1 VSKIPKTL
9 VAPHRRGDG
18 GPRFLERGA
27 VLGYRSGGW
36 LIGHLPETFARG
48 LLRWGLRATYS
59 LWPSKR
65 RYVNANF
72 ARVLGLEPD
81 GPEVRR
87 AAMAAYGNYARYLVE
102 LMRLPGLDDVA
113 AYDLVDTANLLP
125 LEEYWRDTRRGLILT
140 TAHMGNLEGVA
151 RGVARHGWPIAGLAD
166 DTAFP
171 ELFDHLRR
179 QRESWGV
186 KIIPWRNLRALF
198 GVLRRKEVLA
208 LLVDWGYRPDGIPV
222 RLFGAWTTLPAGPAV
237 LAAKTGAAIVHI
249 AIRRAPDG
257 RRFLVTHGDPID
269 VPSDDPADLAR
280 ATQAV
285 ADALEAAIAAAPDQW
300 YSFKPL
306 WPSTREEEEAL
317 AERAAAMLTGPPA
330 DPRTRAA
337 AR

>member
-1 VSKIPKTL
+1 MSERRTTL
-9 VAPHRRGDG
+9 AAPHRRGGG
-18 GPRFLERGA
+18 GPRFIERGA
-27 VLGYRSGGW
+27 VIGYRFAEW
-36 LIGHLPETFARG
+36 LMGHVPQVLARG
-48 LLRWGLRATYS
+48 LLRTGLRATYT

-65 RYVNANF
+65 RYVNSNY

-81 GPEVRR
+81 RPEVRR
-87 AAMAAYGNYARYLVE
+87 AAMAAYGTYARYVVE
-102 LMRLPGLDDVA
+102 LMRLPGLDEAA
-113 AYDLVDTANLLP
+113 AYELVDTANLLP
-125 LEEYWRDTRRGLILT
+125 LEEYWHESGRGLILT

-179 QRESWGV
+179 QREAWGV
-186 KIIPWRNLRALF
+186 KVIPWRNLRELF
-198 GVLRRKEVLA
+198 GVLRRKEILA

-237 LAAKTGAAIVHI
+237 LAAKTGSPIVHI

-257 RRFLVTHGDPID
+257 RRFLVSHSDPIH
-269 VPSDDPADLAR
+269 VPSDDPAEIAR

-285 ADALEAAIAAAPDQW
+285 ADALEAAIAAAPEQW

-306 WPSTREEEEAL
+306 WPPTPEEASAL
-317 AERAAAMLTGPPA
+317 AERAAAMLGGTMAEATPQ
-330 DPRTRAA
+330 AA
-337 AR
+337 PG

>member
-1 VSKIPKTL
+1 MSKGSDRHSSRPT
-9 VAPHRRGDG
+9 G
-18 GPRFLERGA
+18 GATAGSRFLERGA
-27 VLGYRSGGW
+27 VLGYRSGAW

-65 RYVNANF
+65 RNMNANF

-87 AAMAAYGNYARYLVE
+87 AAMAAYGTYARYLVE

-125 LEEYWRDTRRGLILT
+125 LEEYWRETRRGLILT

-186 KIIPWRNLRALF
+186 NDHPLAQPARDVRRAPPA
-198 GVLRRKEVLA
+198 RRC
-208 LLVDWGYRPDGIPV
+208 
-222 RLFGAWTTLPAGPAV
+222 LPSSW
-237 LAAKTGAAIVHI
+237 TGATGRTESRSGCSTPGRRSRPGQPSWRPRPARAIVHI

-269 VPSDDPADLAR
+269 VSVRRPRRSRAGDTGRRRRARGGDRRGARPVVQLQAPLAVDAPRRRRRSPSAR
-280 ATQAV
+280 
-285 ADALEAAIAAAPDQW
+285 L
-300 YSFKPL
+300 
-306 WPSTREEEEAL
+306 RC
-317 AERAAAMLTGPPA
+317 
-330 DPRTRAA
+330 
-337 AR
+337 